1 MTQTYDFPSKGFNI
15 QKNNTLSFQG
25 LDLMKLTK
33 KYGSPLKITYLPK
46 IKQQINQAVDLFSQA
61 IKNHI
66 YKGKYVY
73 TYCTKSSHFS
83 FVINKALESGAQLE
97 ISSAYDILLIRR
109 LFAQGRITK
118 NILIICNGYKGDSY
132 LENIVG
138 LWNEGFHNII
148 VVMDNPQEIDDL
160 SALITE
166 GTIKIGL
173 RIATEE
179 EPQFEL
185 YTSRLGISAKELVNI
200 YKTKN
205 KKNKKVSLVMMH
217 FFINSKIKDGA
228 YYRSELSRLVEVYC
242 DLKYE
247 CDSLQTLDIG
257 GGFPIYTYLDMEY
270 DYAYMIDQIV
280 WTIQHVCD
288 ANDIPTPDIV
298 SEFGSYTV
306 GESGAIIYKIIGQ
319 KQQNEKE
326 LWYMINSSFITTLPD
341 TWGIG
346 QKFILLPLNHR
357 QRPYVNVNL
366 GGITCDSDDYYNK
379 DNKGNQIIL
388 PKPTEKQ
395 PLYIGFFHTGAYQD
409 SIGGYWGIQHCL
421 IPAPKHIIIDDI
433 DGKTQVIE
441 FAAEQD
447 ADQMLTILGY

>member
-1 MTQTYDFPSKGFNI
+1 
-15 QKNNTLSFQG
+15 
-25 LDLMKLTK
+25 
-33 KYGSPLKITYLPK
+33 
-46 IKQQINQAVDLFSQA
+46 
-61 IKNHI
+61 
-66 YKGKYVY
+66 
-73 TYCTKSSHFS
+73 
-83 FVINKALESGAQLE
+83 
-97 ISSAYDILLIRR
+97 
-109 LFAQGRITK
+109 
-118 NILIICNGYKGDSY
+118 
-132 LENIVG
+132 
-138 LWNEGFHNII
+138 
-148 VVMDNPQEIDDL
+148 
-160 SALITE
+160 
-166 GTIKIGL
+166 
-173 RIATEE
+173 
-179 EPQFEL
+179 
-185 YTSRLGISAKELVNI
+185 LGISAKELVGI
-200 YKTKN
+200 YKSKI

-247 CDSLQTLDIG
+247 CDTLQSLDIG

-280 WTIQHVCD
+280 WTIQHICD

-346 QKFILLPLNHR
+346 QKFIMLPLNHR
-357 QRPYVNVNL
+357 QRPYLNVNL

-388 PKPTEKQ
+388 PKPTDNQ

-409 SIGGYWGIQHCL
+409 SIGGY
-421 IPAPKHIIIDDI
+421 
-433 DGKTQVIE
+433 
-441 FAAEQD
+441 
-447 ADQMLTILGY
+447 